1 MAWVNADGLYIKF
14 GKEQGAVGKGGTY
27 ESDGP
32 TQTTEV
38 KLDLAVD
45 ATATIGQIVGTTGVS
60 AGAAGTLIPGG
71 VRIESVEVVA
81 EVAAVGATATLDVG
95 LVRLDRTT
103 ELDFNGLVAALP
115 VASMDLAGE
124 RTFLTAGVATA
135 GALVGTT
142 TAFPGYITANR
153 NTANFTAG
161 KVIVRINWY
170 RPQTIG

>member
-1 MAWVNADGLYIKF
+1 
-14 GKEQGAVGKGGTY
+14 
-27 ESDGP
+27 
-32 TQTTEV
+32 
-38 KLDLAVD
+38 
-45 ATATIGQIVGTTGVS
+45 
-60 AGAAGTLIPGG
+60 LIPGG
-71 VRIESVEVVA
+71 SRIESVEVIA

-103 ELDFNGLVAALP
+103 EIDFNGLVAALA
-115 VASMDLAGE
+115 VTSIDAAGE
-124 RTFLTAGVATA
+124 RSALYPGVTGA

-161 KVIVRINWY
+161 KVIVRVNWY